1 MKYLS
6 VFALVMLLASC
17 DPRAKLSIN
26 NPNTEYVFQE
36 SKDNFFPELRVA
48 NVSDTVYLDAEIDDC
63 GEWGG
68 PKDRFVL
75 YKDSLGSYKLN
86 CVRHRFNCD
95 SIGFYYSKPKS
106 LEYCKTIVLE
116 PAGKQAVT
124 DFFKNLMVARVGEK
138 YTDWGNHFYLH
149 NNDSTLVIKVK
160 SDELDLENKFY
171 HFKKQLGLPENR
183 NKEHV
188 SIPIE

>member
-95 SIGFYYSKPKS
+95 SIPYYLS
-106 LEYCKTIVLE
+106 LI
-116 PAGKQAVT
+116 
-124 DFFKNLMVARVGEK
+124 
-138 YTDWGNHFYLH
+138 H
-149 NNDSTLVIKVK
+149 I
-160 SDELDLENKFY
+160 
-171 HFKKQLGLPENR
+171 
-183 NKEHV
+183 
-188 SIPIE
+188 